1 MAGQTQKKENVE
13 FNDDEIDQI
22 MDELDK
28 LQEEM
33 DQNAESVSNAA
44 SSSEKKEEPQL
55 SVVPDPKSKKEEPAV
70 DELDAEISAEMAS
83 DSDESI
89 LDEFRGSSDD
99 ASMEE
104 TVGDLEADTASDT
117 LIDPVESKEE
127 PSTSSSSAKRTNL
140 DFEEPKPPHQ
150 RNSPA
155 PRQSSRSQIASNADG
170 SLKLSL
176 TGQMQLQIAYEQNGS
191 EITINFENDCL
202 HVQLTDGTEFKI
214 PLKK

>member
-1 MAGQTQKKENVE
+1 M
-13 FNDDEIDQI
+13 
-22 MDELDK
+22 
-28 LQEEM
+28 
-33 DQNAESVSNAA
+33 
-44 SSSEKKEEPQL
+44 
-55 SVVPDPKSKKEEPAV
+55 VPDPKSKKEEPAV